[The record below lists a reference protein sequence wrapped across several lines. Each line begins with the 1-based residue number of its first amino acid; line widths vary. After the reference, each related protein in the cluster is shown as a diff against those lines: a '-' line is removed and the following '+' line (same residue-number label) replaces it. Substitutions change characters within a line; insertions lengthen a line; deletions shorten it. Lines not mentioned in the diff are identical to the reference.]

1 MMKYNPLKIFFSGI
15 AGSGMSAIAVFM
27 SDKGHKVSGSDR
39 LFDINPEH
47 PMLKLFAGKGIK
59 IVPQDGRG
67 IDETLNLVVFS
78 TAVEHDNIEYKK
90 ARSMRLPIMTR
101 PEYLANIIKN
111 YKTTAVSGTSG
122 KSTTSGLLAFLMHE
136 LGMNPNFIGGG
147 RVKSFRTE
155 VNPGNSLSGNSDLMV
170 IEACES
176 DGTIV
181 NYYPENSIIL
191 SLALDHHS
199 IDKTSGMFK
208 ILNQHTSG
216 MTIINRDDENIKK
229 TKFKNAVSF
238 SIDNPGD
245 YKAENIS
252 QNHFTSTFTVRG
264 VQFRLPLPGRHNIYN
279 ALSVIALLS
288 QMGVS
293 FRDIASVI
301 PKFLGIER
309 RFDIH
314 MNNEKY
320 FVVDD
325 YAHNPHKIAALMQ
338 TVSRIKDN
346 ICYIFQPHGFAPLR
360 LMRDEYISTFISNLR
375 NSDHLI
381 LLPVFYAGGT
391 VSKNISSNDIADAI
405 MLGGKSAEAVV
416 DRNAVLERL
425 NNWKNYTIFGAR
437 DDSLSVFA
445 KEVAKKTMFGVRKD
459 SNESP

>member
-1 MMKYNPLKIFFSGI
+1 MKSNPLKIFFSGI

-39 LFDINPEH
+39 LFDVNPEH

-67 IDETLNLVVFS
+67 IDKTFAVIVFS
-78 TAVEHDNIEYKK
+78 TAVEQDNIEYTK
-90 ARSMRLPIMTR
+90 AKSLGLFIMTR
-101 PEYLANIIKN
+101 PEYLANIIGG

-147 RVKSFRTE
+147 RVKSFRTG
-155 VNPGNSLSGNSDLMV
+155 VNPGNSLSGNSELMV

-191 SLALDHHS
+191 NLALDHHS

-208 ILNQHTSG
+208 ILNEHTSG

-229 TKFKNAVSF
+229 THFKNAVSF
-238 SIDNPGD
+238 SIDNTGD

-252 QNHFTSTFTVRG
+252 QNHFSSAFTVGG
-264 VQFRLPLPGRHNIYN
+264 VRFRLSVPGRHNIYN
-279 ALSVIALLS
+279 ALSAIALLS
-288 QMGVS
+288 QMRVPLK
-293 FRDIASVI
+293 DIA
-301 PKFLGIER
+301 PLTHKFSGIER

-314 MNNEKY
+314 VNNEEY

-338 TVSRIKDN
+338 TAGRIKDN

-360 LMRDEYISTFISNLR
+360 LMQDEYISTFISNLR

-391 VSKNISSNDIADAI
+391 VRKDISSSDLAAAIIA
-405 MLGGKSAEAVV
+405 GGKSAEAVV
-416 DRNAVLERL
+416 DRETVLGRL
-425 NNWKNYTIFGAR
+425 SNWKNYIIFGAR
-437 DDSLSVFA
+437 DDSLSAFA
-445 KEVAKKTMFGVRKD
+445 TKVAERINVLKQ
-459 SNESP
+459 NER